1 MMRKVK
7 NHDELREIVE
17 DLKAAGKKIVFTNG
31 CFDILHTGHSRYL
44 QMAKSYGDILI
55 VAVNSDDS
63 VRRIKGEKRP
73 IMPQAERTEMV
84 AALAV
89 VDYVTVFEE
98 EDPGRV
104 IAELMPD
111 VLVKGGDWVVEEI
124 VGRDIVET
132 NGGKVYSIPY
142 IEGASTTGIIER
154 ILEKYAPGTH
164 GLQGL
169 SCKGD

>member
-31 CFDILHTGHSRYL
+31 CFDIMHTGHARYL
-44 QMAKSYGDILI
+44 QLAKSYGDVLI
-55 VAVNSDDS
+55 VAVNSDES
-63 VRRIKGEKRP
+63 VRRIKGPKRP
-73 IMPQAERTEMV
+73 ILPQAERAEML
-84 AALAV
+84 ASLAV

-98 EDPGRV
+98 EDPSRV

-111 VLVKGGDWVVEEI
+111 VLVKGGDWAVEEI

-154 ILEKYAPGTH
+154 ILAKYGKA
-164 GLQGL
+164 
-169 SCKGD
+169 

>member
-31 CFDILHTGHSRYL
+31 CFDIMHTGHARYL
-44 QMAKSYGDILI
+44 QLAKSYGDILI
-55 VAVNSDDS
+55 VAVNSDES

-73 IMPQAERTEMV
+73 ILPQAERAEML
-84 AALAV
+84 ASLAV

-98 EDPGRV
+98 EDPSRV

-111 VLVKGGDWVVEEI
+111 VLVKGGDWAVEEI
-124 VGRDIVET
+124 IGRDIVET
-132 NGGKVYSIPY
+132 NGGRVYSIPY

-154 ILEKYAPGTH
+154 ILQKYGKA
-164 GLQGL
+164 
-169 SCKGD
+169 

>member
-17 DLKAAGKKIVFTNG
+17 DLKSAGKKIVFTNG
-31 CFDILHTGHSRYL
+31 CFDIMHTGHARYL
-44 QMAKSYGDILI
+44 QLAKSYGDVLI
-55 VAVNSDDS
+55 VAVNSDES

-73 IMPQAERTEMV
+73 ILPQAERAEML
-84 AALAV
+84 ASLAV

-98 EDPGRV
+98 EDPSRV

-111 VLVKGGDWVVEEI
+111 VLVKGGDWAVEEI

-154 ILEKYAPGTH
+154 ILEKYGKA
-164 GLQGL
+164 
-169 SCKGD
+169 

>member
-1 MMRKVK
+1 
-7 NHDELREIVE
+7 
-17 DLKAAGKKIVFTNG
+17 
-31 CFDILHTGHSRYL
+31 
-44 QMAKSYGDILI
+44 
-55 VAVNSDDS
+55 
-63 VRRIKGEKRP
+63 
-73 IMPQAERTEMV
+73 
-84 AALAV
+84 V

-111 VLVKGGDWVVEEI
+111 VLVKGGDWAVEEI

-154 ILEKYAPGTH
+154 ILEKYGKA
-164 GLQGL
+164 
-169 SCKGD
+169 

>member
-7 NHDELREIVE
+7 NHDELRVIVE

-31 CFDILHTGHSRYL
+31 CFDIMHTGHARYL
-44 QMAKSYGDILI
+44 QLAKSYGDVLI

-63 VRRIKGEKRP
+63 VRRIKGPKRP
-73 IMPQAERTEMV
+73 IMPQAERAEML
-84 AALAV
+84 ASLAV

-111 VLVKGGDWVVEEI
+111 VLVKGGDWAVEEI

-132 NGGKVYSIPY
+132 GGGKVYSIPY

-154 ILEKYAPGTH
+154 ILEKYGKA
-164 GLQGL
+164 
-169 SCKGD
+169 